1 MTTGTRVAHGNPRL
15 QQGAVLLVAALA
27 ALPAAAQ
34 WSLSAGVEYESGRYG
49 KPASTTEATIPL
61 RADWRRERWRLRAEL
76 PLTTRIEGVASALE
90 REEPEDP
97 EEGDPPPTAPAPAA
111 RAQSGLSD
119 LTLSAW
125 YTLRDA
131 AAARPGLA
139 AGVRVKTPVVDGDR
153 CLLTNGATD
162 LSLEGRA
169 WRPLGRIDATLVA
182 GWTRRGDPLRRDAN
196 CQSVG
201 GRTDLR
207 NPLYVELEA
216 GLPLARGWT
225 LTAEYEYRQKLRDT
239 SDPKSELSLGIATAW
254 GRAGDVE
261 VYAMTGFSDASPD
274 FGIGVRLRW
283 RP

>member
-1 MTTGTRVAHGNPRL
+1 M
-15 QQGAVLLVAALA
+15 LLATALA
-27 ALPAAAQ
+27 ALPAMAQ
-34 WSLSAGVEYESGRYG
+34 WSLSAGVEYERGRYG
-49 KPASTTEATIPL
+49 KPTSTTETTLPL

-97 EEGDPPPTAPAPAA
+97 EEGDPPPAVTAPAT
-111 RAQSGLSD
+111 REQSGLSD

-125 YTLRDA
+125 YTLRDGA
-131 AAARPGLA
+131 AGQPGLA

-169 WRPLGRIDATLVA
+169 WRPLGAIEATLVV

-196 CQSVG
+196 CQPTG

-207 NPLYVELEA
+207 NPLYAELEA
-216 GLPLARGWT
+216 ELPLARGWT

-239 SDPKSELSLGIATAW
+239 SEPKREVSVGLATVW
-254 GRAGDVE
+254 GRTGKVE
-261 VYAMTGFSDASPD
+261 VYATTGFSDASPD
-274 FGIGVRLRW
+274 LGLGVRWRW
-283 RP
+283 QF

>member
-1 MTTGTRVAHGNPRL
+1 MTVRMHRTRGDRRL
-15 QQGAVLLVAALA
+15 QQGAVLLAAALT
-27 ALPAAAQ
+27 ALPATAQ

-49 KPASTTEATIPL
+49 KPTSTTETTIPL
-61 RADWRRERWRLRAEL
+61 RADWRHERWRLRAEL

-97 EEGDPPPTAPAPAA
+97 EEGDPLPPAPAA
-111 RAQSGLSD
+111 REQSGLSD

-139 AGVRVKTPVVDGDR
+139 AGVRLKTPVVDGDR

-182 GWTRRGDPLRRDAN
+182 GWTRRGDPLQRDAN
-196 CQSVG
+196 CQPTG

-239 SDPKSELSLGIATAW
+239 SDPKSELSLGLATAW
-254 GRAGDVE
+254 GRAADVE

-274 FGIGVRLRW
+274 LGFGVRLRW
-283 RP
+283 RL